1 MTDAE
6 RRNPEHYLEQIREQ
20 ESEQGKGHLKIFF
33 GAVAGVGKTYGML
46 EAARALKKE
55 GVDVVVGWVETHGR
69 EETAKLLD
77 GLEQIPRKSI
87 SYQGKSFEEF
97 DLDAALARKPE
108 VILVDELAHT
118 NITGSRHE
126 KRWQDVQELLENGI
140 DVFTT
145 LNVQHIESVRD
156 IVAQITNVTVKERV
170 PDSVLEKAFDIE
182 LVDLPPDELLQRLKE
197 GKVYIPAQAKYAE
210 DNFFRKGNLIALREL
225 ALRFTAERV
234 DAQMQEYRKFHRIH
248 YPWPASE
255 TIIVCIG
262 PSPLSARLVRAAKR
276 MSNGLRADWIV
287 AYVDTGNMSQEGKD
301 RVFQTMR
308 LADQLGAQTLELTGH
323 NVSDEII
330 KCATQYNGTKIIIGK
345 SRNSK
350 WKDWIFGNL
359 VDDVVRKSGPIDVYV
374 ITGDEDEKLPRP
386 APYSKPVFRWND
398 YWKATSV
405 MAICTIVARLMLPF
419 FELANVVMV
428 YILGLVVVA
437 TRYGRGPSIYCAFLS
452 VAAFDFFFVPPHHTF
467 AVSDTQYLI
476 TFLVMLVIG
485 LVISTLTNQVKRQE
499 EAALLRE
506 RRTKALYSMSRELA
520 AQLELEDILSIGM
533 THISE
538 VFECRVGAFVPG
550 DAGRLQCKPLSS
562 NPLTK
567 EEMDIAVAE
576 WCFKN
581 KQIAGLNTST
591 LPAAKSLYIP
601 LKGSTRPIGV
611 LAVCPKN
618 PDRFKSPEQLRL
630 LETFANQTALA
641 CERALLSDEAE
652 GTRVRIKTEQLRN
665 SLLSSVSHDLRTPLA
680 TIAGAASG
688 IMDDTVSPTSEDCR
702 CLAAEIYSESVRLN
716 KLVDNLLN
724 MTKLESG
731 TMTLKCEWLPV
742 DELIGAAIAALP
754 AEMRQRR
761 ITTIIENP
769 LLMVFADGI
778 LIQQVLVNL
787 LENAMKYSP
796 ADTAIDIATSGD
808 KEGIVFEVADRGPG
822 IPAEHQQ
829 RVFEKFYRREP
840 AKGTGVG
847 LGLAICHGIVEA
859 HGGKIWVEERP
870 GGGASFKF
878 RMPSRSDPPVLYD
891 SEEEEGDNA

>member
-1 MTDAE
+1 MTEAE
-6 RRNPEHYLEQIREQ
+6 RRNPEHYLAQLREL
-20 ESEQGKGHLKIFF
+20 EADEKGHLKIFF
-33 GAVAGVGKTYGML
+33 GAVAGVGKTYAML
-46 EAARALKKE
+46 QAAHALKKE
-55 GVDVVVGWVETHGR
+55 EIDVVVGWVETHGR
-69 EETAKLLD
+69 QETAKLLD
-77 GLEQIPRKSI
+77 GLEQLPRKAI
-87 SYQGKSFEEF
+87 SYQGKEFEEF
-97 DLDAALARKPE
+97 DLDAALQRKPD

-126 KRWQDVQELLENGI
+126 KRWQDIQELLEHGI

-156 IVAQITNVTVKERV
+156 IVAQITKVTVKERV
-170 PDSVLEKAFDIE
+170 PDSVLEKAFEIE

-197 GKVYIPAQAKYAE
+197 GKVYISTQAKYAE
-210 DNFFRKGNLIALREL
+210 ENFFRKGNLIALREL
-225 ALRFTAERV
+225 ALRFAAERV

-248 YPWPASE
+248 HPWPASE
-255 TIIVCIG
+255 TIIVCVG

-276 MSNGLRADWIV
+276 MSNALRADWIV
-287 AYVDTGNMSQEGKD
+287 AYVDTGNMSQEAKD

-308 LADQLGAQTLELTGH
+308 LADQLGAQTIELTGT

-345 SRNSK
+345 SQNAK
-350 WKDWIFGNL
+350 WRDWLFGNL

-374 ITGDEDEKLPRP
+374 ITGDEVESLPRLTL
-386 APYSKPVFRWND
+386 YERPVLRRND
-398 YWKATSV
+398 YWNATAV
-405 MAICTIVARLMLPF
+405 MAVCTIVAKSMLPF

-437 TRYGRGPSIYCAFLS
+437 TRYGRGPSIYCAFAS
-452 VAAFDFFFVPPHHTF
+452 VALFDFFFVPPHHTF
-467 AVSDTQYLI
+467 AVSDTQYMI
-476 TFLVMLVIG
+476 TFVVMLVIG

-499 EAALLRE
+499 EAALMRE
-506 RRTKALYSMSRELA
+506 HRTKALYSMSRELA
-520 AQLELEDILSIGM
+520 AQLELDDILQIGM

-538 VFECRVGAFVPG
+538 VFECRVAAFVPG
-550 DAGRLQCKPLSS
+550 DAGRLQAKPLHA
-562 NPLTK
+562 NPLDK
-567 EEMDIAVAE
+567 DEIDIAVAE
-576 WCFKN
+576 WCFNN

-591 LPAAKSLYIP
+591 LPAAKSLYVP
-601 LKGSTRPIGV
+601 LKGSTRAIGV

-618 PDRFKSPEQLRL
+618 SDRFKSPEQLRL

-652 GTRVRIKTEQLRN
+652 STRVRIRTEQLRN

-688 IMDDTVSPTSEDCR
+688 IMDDTVSPTSDDCR
-702 CLAAEIYSESVRLN
+702 SLATEIYSESIRLN

-742 DELIGAAIAALP
+742 EELIGAAIAALP
-754 AEMRQRR
+754 AELRERQVT
-761 ITTIIENP
+761 TTIEDP
-769 LLMVFADGI
+769 LQMAFADGI
-778 LIQQVLVNL
+778 LIQQVLLNL

-796 ADTAIDIATSGD
+796 ADSAISIATSGD
-808 KEGIVFEVADRGPG
+808 DAGIVFEVADRGPG
-822 IPAEHQQ
+822 IPSEHHQ

-847 LGLAICHGIVEA
+847 LGLAICHGFVEA
-859 HGGKIWVEERP
+859 HGGTIWVEDRP

-878 RMPSRSDPPVLYD
+878 RLPGRSDSPVLYD
-891 SEEEEGDNA
+891 SLLEECDNA